1 MVSTLGTMYGPS
13 VALLTDLYQLTMA
26 YSYWKSSTSNKEA
39 VFHLFFRK
47 APFHN
52 GVTIAC
58 GLHYTI
64 DFLKRFRF
72 DKSDIDY
79 LATLLGADKK
89 PLFSKEFLDYLADLR
104 FTCDVDCVPEG
115 TVVFPQEPLLRIQG
129 PIVECQL
136 LETALLN
143 IWNFQ
148 TLIATKAN
156 RIRQAAGKDPVLE
169 FGCRRAQGADGA
181 LTASWA
187 AHIGGCDSS
196 SNVLAGK
203 VFGIPVAGT
212 HAHSW
217 VMSFDDELSA
227 FKSYAEALPNNCV
240 FLVDTYDTLDGV
252 RHAIEVGKI
261 LKKGGHKL
269 LGIRLDSGDL
279 AYLSIEARK
288 LLDDAGFKDTN
299 IVASNDL
306 DENIISSL
314 NLQGAKI
321 NVWGIGTK
329 LVTAFD
335 QPALGG
341 VYKLAATREPNK
353 DWKYTIK
360 LSEQAAKISTPGL
373 QQIRRF
379 YKDGL
384 FVADAIY
391 DTNIKLGK
399 NFIIVDP
406 LDNTRRRSIPSDMA
420 YEDLLLP
427 VFRKGKLV
435 YEAPDR
441 HQIKSYVE
449 KQLGQFHP
457 TIRRLLNPHE
467 YPVGLEAKLQKLR
480 TDLIMKARGT
490 SGLEN

>member
-1 MVSTLGTMYGPS
+1 MVSTIGDIYGPS

-26 YSYWKSSTSNKEA
+26 YAYWRSGTYKKEA
-39 VFHLFFRK
+39 VFHLYFRK

-52 GVTIAC
+52 GSAVAC

-72 DKSDIDY
+72 DQSDLDY
-79 LATLLGADKK
+79 LSTLQGADKE
-89 PLFSKEFLDYLADLR
+89 PLFAREFLDYLKSLK
-104 FTCDVDCVPEG
+104 FTCDLDSVPEG
-115 TVVFPQEPLLRIQG
+115 TIVFPQEPLLRIQG

-148 TLIATKAN
+148 TLVATKAN
-156 RIRQAAGKDPVLE
+156 RIREAAGSDPVLE

-187 AHIGGCDSS
+187 AHIGGCDST

-203 VFGIPVAGT
+203 VFDIPVSGT

-217 VMSFDDELSA
+217 VMSFDDERSA
-227 FKSYAEALPNNCV
+227 FKAYADAMPNNCV
-240 FLVDTYDTLDGV
+240 FLVDTYDTIDGV
-252 RHAIEVGKI
+252 RHAIEIGRELEKN
-261 LKKGGHKL
+261 GHKL

-288 LLDDAGFKDTN
+288 LLDEAGFKQTK

-314 NLQGAKI
+314 NSQGARI
-321 NVWGIGTK
+321 STWGIGTK
-329 LVTAFD
+329 LVTAYD

-341 VYKLAATREPNK
+341 VYKLAATRENGGP
-353 DWKYTIK
+353 WKYTIK

-379 YKDGL
+379 FKDGL
-384 FVADAIY
+384 YVADGVY
-391 DTNIKLGK
+391 DSNYSLK
-399 NFIIVDP
+399 NPFVIVDP
-406 LDNTRRRSIPSDMA
+406 LDQTRRRLIPENTE
-420 YEDLLLP
+420 YHDLLQP
-427 VFRKGKLV
+427 VFRKGQLV
-435 YEAPDR
+435 YQAPAASE
-441 HQIKSYVE
+441 IKTYVSE
-449 KQLGQFHP
+449 QLNHFHP
-457 TIRRLLNPHE
+457 TIKRLLNPHE
-467 YPVGLEAKLQKLR
+467 YPVGLEQHLYKLR
-480 TDLIMKARGT
+480 TDLILKARGIEE
-490 SGLEN
+490 SN

>member
-1 MVSTLGTMYGPS
+1 MVSTLGTLYGPS

-26 YSYWKSSTSNKEA
+26 YSYWKSASSDKEA

-52 GVTIAC
+52 GITIAC

-64 DFLKRFRF
+64 DFLKRFHF
-72 DKSDIDY
+72 DKSDIEY
-79 LATLLGADKK
+79 LSTLLGADKK
-89 PLFSKEFLDYLADLR
+89 PLFSPEFLDYLGGLR

-156 RIRQAAGKDPVLE
+156 RIRQSAGSDPVLE

-203 VFGIPVAGT
+203 VFGIPVSGT

-227 FKSYAEALPNNCV
+227 FKAYADALPNNCV
-240 FLVDTYDTLDGV
+240 FLVDTYDTLEGV

-261 LKKGGHKL
+261 LKSGGHKL

-288 LLDDAGFKDTN
+288 LLDEAGFDDTN

-321 NVWGIGTK
+321 NVWGVGTK

-341 VYKLAATREPNK
+341 VYKLAATREPGK

-360 LSEQAAKISTPGL
+360 LSEQAAKISTPGI

-379 YKDGL
+379 QKDGL
-384 FVADAIY
+384 YVADAIY
-391 DTNIKLGK
+391 DTSLELNKHVIM
-399 NFIIVDP
+399 VDP
-406 LDNTRRRSIPSDMA
+406 LDQTRRRSIAPDIP
-420 YEDLLLP
+420 YEDLLQP
-427 VFRKGKLV
+427 IFRAGKLV
-435 YEAPDR
+435 YSAPDR
-441 HQIKSYVE
+441 MKIKTYVNQQLE
-449 KQLGQFHP
+449 KFHP

-467 YPVGLEAKLQKLR
+467 YPVGLEQALHKQR
-480 TDLIMKARGT
+480 TELIMKARGT
-490 SGLEN
+490 NVLGS